1 MNEKQYLPNHVCT
14 VLNKKDNLINSQEN
28 IPKLILINQFTTG
41 IVKFRVIS
49 IFDEAKGYLNSSIRA
64 YVNATST
71 LDKLFS
77 IKLVVLSMIVA
88 ADILAEKIGDLIADA
103 PFHGQFEDS
112 SFFLPMAAYEQ
123 RIDDLQFLEEN
134 KVIPKKFELSRRL
147 RKALDT
153 LKIAYGEYGFRN
165 LLAIDIKQYINDSQF
180 FIIDIQEII
189 ERKE

>member
-1 MNEKQYLPNHVCT
+1 MN
-14 VLNKKDNLINSQEN
+14 
-28 IPKLILINQFTTG
+28 
-41 IVKFRVIS
+41 FRVIS

-71 LDKLFS
+71 LDKLFAL
-77 IKLVVLSMIVA
+77 KLVVLSMIVA
-88 ADILAEKIGDLIADA
+88 TDILAEKIGDLIADA

-123 RIDDLQFLEEN
+123 RIDDLQFLEETT
-134 KVIPKKFELSRRL
+134 VIPKKFELSRRL
-147 RKALDT
+147 RTALDT

-165 LLAIDIKQYINDSQF
+165 LLAIDMKQFINNSQF

-189 ERKE
+189 EKKGEDPV

>member
-1 MNEKQYLPNHVCT
+1 VN
-14 VLNKKDNLINSQEN
+14 
-28 IPKLILINQFTTG
+28 
-41 IVKFRVIS
+41 FRVIS
-49 IFDEAKGYLNSSIRA
+49 IFNEAKGYLNSSIRA

-71 LDKLFS
+71 LDKLFAL
-77 IKLVVLSMIVA
+77 KLVVLSMIVA
-88 ADILAEKIGDLIADA
+88 TDILAEKIGDLIADA

-123 RIDDLQFLEEN
+123 RIDDLQFLEETT
-134 KVIPKKFELSRRL
+134 VIPKKFELSRRL
-147 RKALDT
+147 RTALDT

-165 LLAIDIKQYINDSQF
+165 LLAIDMKQFINNSQF

>member
-1 MNEKQYLPNHVCT
+1 MN
-14 VLNKKDNLINSQEN
+14 
-28 IPKLILINQFTTG
+28 
-41 IVKFRVIS
+41 FRVIS

-71 LDKLFS
+71 LDKLFAL
-77 IKLVVLSMIVA
+77 KLVVLSLIVA
-88 ADILAEKIGDLIADA
+88 TDILAEKIGDLIADA

-123 RIDDLQFLEEN
+123 RIDDLQFLEET

-147 RKALDT
+147 RTALDT

-165 LLAIDIKQYINDSQF
+165 LLAIDMKQFINNSQF

-189 ERKE
+189 EKKGEDPV

>member
-1 MNEKQYLPNHVCT
+1 VN
-14 VLNKKDNLINSQEN
+14 
-28 IPKLILINQFTTG
+28 
-41 IVKFRVIS
+41 FRVIS

-71 LDKLFS
+71 LDKLFAL
-77 IKLVVLSMIVA
+77 KLVVLSMIVA
-88 ADILAEKIGDLIADA
+88 TDILAEKIGDLIADA

-123 RIDDLQFLEEN
+123 RIDDLQFLEETT
-134 KVIPKKFELSRRL
+134 VIPKKFELSRRL
-147 RKALDT
+147 RTALDT

-165 LLAIDIKQYINDSQF
+165 LLAIDMKQFINNSQF

-189 ERKE
+189 EKKGEDPV

>member
-1 MNEKQYLPNHVCT
+1 VN
-14 VLNKKDNLINSQEN
+14 
-28 IPKLILINQFTTG
+28 
-41 IVKFRVIS
+41 FRVIS
-49 IFDEAKGYLNSSIRA
+49 IFDEAKGYLSSSIRA

-71 LDKLFS
+71 LDKLFA

-88 ADILAEKIGDLIADA
+88 ADILAEKIGDLIDDA

-123 RIDDLQFLEEN
+123 RIDDLQFLEET

-165 LLAIDIKQYINDSQF
+165 LLAIDIKQFINDSQF
-180 FIIDIQEII
+180 FIIDLQEII
-189 ERKE
+189 ENKE

>member
-1 MNEKQYLPNHVCT
+1 MN
-14 VLNKKDNLINSQEN
+14 
-28 IPKLILINQFTTG
+28 
-41 IVKFRVIS
+41 FRVIS
-49 IFDEAKGYLNSSIRA
+49 IFDEAKGYLNSSIRV

-71 LDKLFS
+71 LDKLFA

-88 ADILAEKIGDLIADA
+88 ADILAEKIGDLIDDA

-123 RIDDLQFLEEN
+123 RIDDLQFLEET

-165 LLAIDIKQYINDSQF
+165 LLAIDIKQFINDSQF
-180 FIIDIQEII
+180 FIIDLQEII
-189 ERKE
+189 ENKE

>member
-1 MNEKQYLPNHVCT
+1 MN
-14 VLNKKDNLINSQEN
+14 
-28 IPKLILINQFTTG
+28 
-41 IVKFRVIS
+41 FRVIS

-64 YVNATST
+64 YVNAKST

-123 RIDDLQFLEEN
+123 RIDDLQFLEET

-147 RKALDT
+147 RTALDT

-165 LLAIDIKQYINDSQF
+165 LLAIDIKQFINNSQF
-180 FIIDIQEII
+180 FIIDLQEII
-189 ERKE
+189 GKKG

>member
-1 MNEKQYLPNHVCT
+1 MN
-14 VLNKKDNLINSQEN
+14 
-28 IPKLILINQFTTG
+28 
-41 IVKFRVIS
+41 FRVIS
-49 IFDEAKGYLNSSIRA
+49 IFDEAKGYLNSSIRV

-77 IKLVVLSMIVA
+77 LKLVVLSMIVA
-88 ADILAEKIGDLIADA
+88 TDILAEKIGDLIEDA

-123 RIDDLQFLEEN
+123 RIDDLQFLEET

-147 RKALDT
+147 RTALDT

-165 LLAIDIKQYINDSQF
+165 LLAIDMKQFINNSQF

-189 ERKE
+189 EKKG

>member
-1 MNEKQYLPNHVCT
+1 MN
-14 VLNKKDNLINSQEN
+14 
-28 IPKLILINQFTTG
+28 
-41 IVKFRVIS
+41 FRVIS

-77 IKLVVLSMIVA
+77 LKLVVLSMIVA
-88 ADILAEKIGDLIADA
+88 TDILAEKIGDLIADA

-123 RIDDLQFLEEN
+123 RIDDLQFLEETT
-134 KVIPKKFELSRRL
+134 VIPKKFELSRRL
-147 RKALDT
+147 RTALDT

-165 LLAIDIKQYINDSQF
+165 LLAIDIKQFINNSQF

-189 ERKE
+189 EKKG

>member
-1 MNEKQYLPNHVCT
+1 VN
-14 VLNKKDNLINSQEN
+14 
-28 IPKLILINQFTTG
+28 
-41 IVKFRVIS
+41 FRVIS

-71 LDKLFS
+71 LDKLFA

-88 ADILAEKIGDLIADA
+88 ADILAEKIGDLIDDA

-123 RIDDLQFLEEN
+123 RIDDLQFLEET

-165 LLAIDIKQYINDSQF
+165 LLAIDIKQFINDSQF
-180 FIIDIQEII
+180 FIIDLQEII
-189 ERKE
+189 ENKE

>member
-1 MNEKQYLPNHVCT
+1 
-14 VLNKKDNLINSQEN
+14 
-28 IPKLILINQFTTG
+28 
-41 IVKFRVIS
+41 VIS

-71 LDKLFS
+71 LDKLFAL
-77 IKLVVLSMIVA
+77 KLVVLSMIVA
-88 ADILAEKIGDLIADA
+88 TDILAEKIGDLIADA

-123 RIDDLQFLEEN
+123 RIDDLQFLEETT
-134 KVIPKKFELSRRL
+134 VIPKKFELSRRL
-147 RKALDT
+147 RTALDT

-165 LLAIDIKQYINDSQF
+165 LLAIDMKQFINNSQF

-189 ERKE
+189 EKKGEDPV